1 MSTGAELTFDTRDI
15 KKMIKMLNRAGLSP
29 QKAVNRGTS
38 KSAQVLKRA
47 TKAEAP
53 VRAAK
58 ADAPV
63 RPGTLKRNIVIKAE
77 RSQLKGKKVRQVTM
91 KGGAEANA
99 QLQKPIQ
106 HPGILGGKSKTAYY
120 PASME
125 YGFLAR
131 APGGGTQYIPGR
143 YFMRS
148 AADSVSEQVKSTTTE
163 TVMQELEK
171 IWQEG
176 Q

>member
-38 KSAQVLKRA
+38 KGAQILKRA
-47 TKAEAP
+47 TKSEAP
-53 VRAAK
+53 VRT
-58 ADAPV
+58 
-63 RPGTLKRNIVIKAE
+63 GTLKRNIVIKAE
-77 RSQLKGKKVRQVTM
+77 RSRLKGKKVRQVTM
-91 KGGAEANA
+91 KGGDEANA

-106 HPGILGGKSKTAYY
+106 NPGILGGKSKKAYY

-131 APGGGTQYIPGR
+131 APEGGTQYRVPGR
-143 YFMRS
+143 YFMRG
-148 AADSVSEQVKSTTTE
+148 AADRTSEQVKSVTTE